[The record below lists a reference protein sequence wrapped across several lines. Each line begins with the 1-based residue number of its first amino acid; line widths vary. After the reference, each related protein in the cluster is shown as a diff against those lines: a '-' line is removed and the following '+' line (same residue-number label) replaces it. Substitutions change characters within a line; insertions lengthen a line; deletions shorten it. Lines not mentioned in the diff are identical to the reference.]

1 MKKIVPDPPVSTLRQ
16 TVPHTHFGSCNGAHP
31 PVFSVHP
38 AADIDDALVH
48 LSAALTSAFE
58 TNAQL
63 CEMLERPLADLAWST
78 WQSLEICQAL
88 TEALRN
94 RGEQA
99 QAQG

>member
-1 MKKIVPDPPVSTLRQ
+1 MGRLRVRRDLESGLPTCARPPPIRLVAMGI
-16 TVPHTHFGSCNGAHP
+16 GS
-31 PVFSVHP
+31 
-38 AADIDDALVH
+38 ALVH

-63 CEMLERPLADLAWST
+63 CEMLSRPLEVLAGAT

-88 TEALRN
+88 IEALRN
-94 RGEQA
+94 RGEQT